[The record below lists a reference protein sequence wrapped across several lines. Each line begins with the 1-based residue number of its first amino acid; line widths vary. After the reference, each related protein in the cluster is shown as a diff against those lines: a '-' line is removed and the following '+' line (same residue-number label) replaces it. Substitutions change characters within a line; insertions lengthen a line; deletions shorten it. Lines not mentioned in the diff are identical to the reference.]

1 MSDLPETN
9 HVDFDY
15 FEKNNVNRNEKFHP
29 GFALDVQEQGF
40 DFPSMATTKIFKKM
54 VNFHNNLKKGIMKC
68 KIYQKACPNNK
79 IKAEYICAQCTQGRK
94 MPKKFSTENN
104 VISKSVINILKKP

>member
-1 MSDLPETN
+1 
-9 HVDFDY
+9 
-15 FEKNNVNRNEKFHP
+15 
-29 GFALDVQEQGF
+29 
-40 DFPSMATTKIFKKM
+40 M